1 MSEPLWI
8 GNIRIKRR
16 SLIYADLR
24 LSIIPMVVITLIE
37 AENFKFQSAHIE
49 YRDQAFNIN
58 DTFHTKVRSSVQ
70 IKNEI
75 WNKKH
80 KKQIFI

>member
-1 MSEPLWI
+1 
-8 GNIRIKRR
+8 
-16 SLIYADLR
+16 
-24 LSIIPMVVITLIE
+24 MVVITLIE

-75 WNKKH
+75 
-80 KKQIFI
+80 